1 MKTFDSSTVIQ
12 RFVGTLSSWRS
23 WGSKWDAVLIWEFT
37 ECCRPCKSPH
47 LTMKESFIKRFL
59 CFNFQELF
67 IYLLFGHTHGMCQFL
82 GQGSNLCHSS
92 NLSCHSDRQH
102 GILNLLH
109 TRELLRS
116 NFNPVLMW
124 PKQISSVFSQHCFQ
138 IGNLIAE
145 PHSFWHFSSKVLLS
159 IQRGNYGLKVSF
171 PQVSWHSVIYC
182 NFNCLGQ

>member
-1 MKTFDSSTVIQ
+1 MKTLDSSTVIQ

-102 GILNLLH
+102 GILNLLRH
-109 TRELLRS
+109 QGTTQEQLQPSFAVTKNKYL
-116 NFNPVLMW
+116 
-124 PKQISSVFSQHCFQ
+124 QSSVSIVFRLVTSLQSHTASGTSAPKFCFPFRGV
-138 IGNLIAE
+138 IMVWR
-145 PHSFWHFSSKVLLS
+145 FHF
-159 IQRGNYGLKVSF
+159 LKSADT
-171 PQVSWHSVIYC
+171 Q
-182 NFNCLGQ
+182 